1 MSFSHSHLAKMQR
14 ALGNCKLQETGENFV
29 EWAQLIR
36 GILAKMDILCMLEM
50 HISIW
55 AQASESMK
63 ERYPILPMA
72 SEFAHVL
79 MMSNMVDELQVDYF
93 GEAPDV
99 VFKSLKDRF
108 HPDPVQGDVSCPSIY
123 CAPGYVEP
131 ETEEWVG
138 FCPTCFPEGLPR
150 YNPGMK
156 SHLFYSLCMDTN
168 ISSYF

>member
-1 MSFSHSHLAKMQR
+1 MCLEVYLSVALHIFCCSIMSFSHSHLAKMQR
-14 ALGNCKLQETGENFV
+14 ALSNCKLQESGENFV

-36 GILAKMDILCMLEM
+36 GILAKMDILCMLEI
-50 HISIW
+50 HVSIW
-55 AQASESMK
+55 AQASQSMR

-99 VFKSLKDRF
+99 IFRSLKDRF

-131 ETEEWVG
+131 ETEE
-138 FCPTCFPEGLPR
+138 
-150 YNPGMK
+150 
-156 SHLFYSLCMDTN
+156 
-168 ISSYF
+168 